1 MFYIL
6 NHNKIREIKMNFQF
20 TEEQLLIQQTAKEFA
35 EKEILPSAIE
45 RDKNAEFPTDIIKK
59 LAELGFM
66 GMMVSPEYDGAG
78 LDTISYVLAMI
89 EISKVDA
96 SVGVIMSVNN
106 SLVTY
111 GLENWG
117 SEFIKQKYLKP
128 LARGEKLGAF
138 ALSEP
143 EAGSDATHQMTR
155 AEKDGKYWI
164 LNGIKN
170 WITNGQSAD
179 YFIVM
184 AQTDPEKRHKG
195 ITAFL
200 VEKGWEGFEHGKKED
215 KLGIRGSDTCSLTFT
230 NVRVPEEN
238 VLWEVGKG
246 FNYAMNTLNGGRY
259 GIASQAV
266 GIAEGAFEAALKYS
280 KQRKA
285 FGTEISNH
293 QAIQFKLAEMAT
305 KVEAA
310 KLLTLQAAGLK
321 DAGKPYIKEASM
333 AKLFSSK
340 VAVECALEAIQIH
353 GGYGYVRE
361 YVVERFLRDSKI
373 TEIYEGTSEIQ
384 KIIIARELLK
394 ES

>member
-6 NHNKIREIKMNFQF
+6 KHNKIREIKMNFQF
-20 TEEQLLIQQTAKEFA
+20 TEDQLLIQQTAKEFA

-45 RDKNAEFPTDIIKK
+45 RDKKAEFPAEIIKK

-143 EAGSDATHQMTR
+143 EAGSDATHQMTK
-155 AEKDGKYWI
+155 AEKDGKYWV

-179 YFIVM
+179 YYVVI
-184 AQTDPEKRHKG
+184 AQTDSAKRHKG

-200 VEKGWEGFEHGKKED
+200 VEKGWQGFEHGVKED

-394 ES
+394 EV